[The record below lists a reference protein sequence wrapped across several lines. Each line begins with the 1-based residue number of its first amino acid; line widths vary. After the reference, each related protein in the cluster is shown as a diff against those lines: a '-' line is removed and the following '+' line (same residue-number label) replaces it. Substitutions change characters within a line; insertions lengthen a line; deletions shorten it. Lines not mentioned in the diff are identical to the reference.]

1 MSNCMLK
8 PAAMLGNFPKTRAG
22 ASKPARKDRPSEAAN
37 PSVRDYSPWFP
48 AIPGSEYFNRLH
60 RVENQSQS

>member
-1 MSNCMLK
+1 MLK
-8 PAAMLGNFPKTRAG
+8 RAAMLANFPKTLTG
-22 ASKPARKDRPSEAAN
+22 ASNSDRKDWLSKTAN
-37 PSVRDYSPWFP
+37 SSGWDLSPWFP